1 MALEG
6 ASPTLEDVARTAGV
20 SRATVSR
27 VINGIR
33 NVDPVIQQTVRKA
46 IADIGY
52 VPNSAAR
59 SLVTRRTGSIA
70 LIVSGAGED
79 VSEDGGEDFGGD
91 GDGDFAGDGDG
102 NFRGDGDGDF
112 AGDGDGGVGGGRS
125 RCGDGGR
132 GEVGH
137 FGQVGGGDWG
147 KGGDLGQV
155 GGAAAAG
162 RRIAY
167 PGEGVDGR
175 IGKGVGEGVGGSVGE
190 GAGTGVGKGAGTGV
204 GEGVGMGVGTGSG
217 GSFFNDPFFGRVV
230 AGVVGFLGRRGAH
243 PTLMFAETDATRAQV
258 VTYLRQ
264 GNADGAVLVSTHAAD
279 PLPALLVEARVPAV
293 LFARPAQALPI
304 SYIDVDHRA
313 GAKLAAGRLVALG
326 RQHIATISGPL
337 GVHASQERLAGF
349 RDAMAAYGRPYIP
362 SAEGGFTYDSG
373 EVAMERLLAEY
384 PELDGVFVANDL
396 MAQGALYVLRHH
408 GRRVPDDVAVIGF
421 DDSSAAT
428 ACRPPLTTVRH
439 PVEDMAAEAARLL
452 LNRIEQPDQPPT
464 SVIFAPTLVVRRSA

>member
-1 MALEG
+1 M
-6 ASPTLEDVARTAGV
+6 
-20 SRATVSR
+20 
-27 VINGIR
+27 
-33 NVDPVIQQTVRKA
+33 
-46 IADIGY
+46 
-52 VPNSAAR
+52 
-59 SLVTRRTGSIA
+59 IA

-79 VSEDGGEDFGGD
+79 VSEDSGEDSGEDLGGGFGEDDEGEGEGLGTCGRGD
-91 GDGDFAGDGDG
+91 QSDGGGLGRRGREDRSEGGGLGRRGREDRSEGGGLGRRGRGEQSDGGSLGRRGGGGLGERRDPGERGDF
-102 NFRGDGDGDF
+102 FE
-112 AGDGDGGVGGGRS
+112 VGGGS
-125 RCGDGGR
+125 
-132 GEVGH
+132 E
-137 FGQVGGGDWG
+137 VGGGG
-147 KGGDLGQV
+147 YLGEGGDLDEV
-155 GGAAAAG
+155 GG
-162 RRIAY
+162 RL
-167 PGEGVDGR
+167 PGVGADGR
-175 IGKGVGEGVGGSVGE
+175 IGEGVGGGVSR
-190 GAGTGVGKGAGTGV
+190 GAGG
-204 GEGVGMGVGTGSG
+204 G
-217 GSFFNDPFFGRVV
+217 GSFFSDPFFGRVV

-243 PTLMFAETDATRAQV
+243 PTLMFAETDATRAQI

-313 GAKLAAGRLVALG
+313 GAKLAASRLVALG
-326 RQHIATISGPL
+326 RQNIATISGPL

-373 EVAMERLLAEY
+373 EAAMERLLAEH
-384 PELDGVFVANDL
+384 PGLDGVFVANDL

-439 PVEDMAAEAARLL
+439 PVEDMAAEAVRLL